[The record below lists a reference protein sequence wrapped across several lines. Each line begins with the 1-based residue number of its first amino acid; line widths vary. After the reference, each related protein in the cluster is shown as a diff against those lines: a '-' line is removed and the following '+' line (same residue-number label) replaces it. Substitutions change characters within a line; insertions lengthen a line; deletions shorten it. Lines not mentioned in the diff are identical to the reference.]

1 MSAPIWMASPPEV
14 HSALLSSGPGPGSL
28 LAAAGAWSA
37 LSAEYASVAD
47 ELEAVLVSVQAGAW
61 DGPGAESYVAAHAP
75 YLAWLRQASADSAA
89 MAAQHHT
96 AAGAYTAAL
105 AAMPTLGEL
114 AANHATHAALVATN
128 FFGIN
133 TVPIALNEAEYAQM
147 WIQAATVMSTYQGV
161 TSAAVA
167 AAPQTMPAPA
177 IVKSDAAAASPHAS
191 SGPDSI
197 FNFFAQLDR
206 LIDQILGPKLT
217 GPPYYVGEPFYD
229 FESLANLQSIIAY
242 ILSPPANFTTGQPL
256 NLLGATK
263 SLLSLPG
270 IYWSGYEGV
279 MAAIG
284 NNTPLLIFASGVYA
298 LEVFFDWS
306 TQLLQY
312 LYFVATTTP
321 ALPMAAALPVL
332 VAPTGAVGG
341 FAVLSG
347 LAGLAHTAA
356 VPLPPLAAFTPALSA
371 PLLPFVSTAS
381 VAVPAP
387 TPPAP
392 APSATLTPGGPA
404 AAPPPADPG
413 PFPYLVGDLSMR
425 SQTAGGAGAKKK
437 APEPEAATAPAAAA
451 ATHEKAPARRH
462 RRARVSQLGRG
473 YEYLDPDPEPSVTV
487 LDHGAGPFGVSG
499 ARPTQSTTAAAGLA
513 TLPAD
518 DFGSGPRTPMMPSN
532 RGRDLDQGERR

>member
-1 MSAPIWMASPPEV
+1 MTAPVWMALPPEV

-47 ELEAVLVSVQAGAW
+47 ELEAVLVSVQAGVW
-61 DGPGAESYVAAHAP
+61 EGPGAESYVAAHAP
-75 YLAWLRQASADSAA
+75 YLAWLRQAGADSAV
-89 MAAQHHT
+89 MTAQHHT

-114 AANHATHAALVATN
+114 AANHAAHAALVATN

-133 TVPIALNEAEYAQM
+133 AIPIALNEADYARM
-147 WIQAATVMSTYQGV
+147 WIQAATVMSAYQGV

-167 AAPQTMPAPA
+167 AAPQTTPAPA
-177 IVKSDAAAASPHAS
+177 IVKSDAAAASPHAT
-191 SGPDSI
+191 SGSDSI

-206 LIDQILGPKLT
+206 LIDQVLGPKLT

-256 NLLGATK
+256 NLLGATE
-263 SLLSLPG
+263 SLLSLPA

-279 MAAIG
+279 VVAIG
-284 NNTPLLIFASGVYA
+284 NNTPLVIFASGVYA

-321 ALPMAAALPVL
+321 LLPMAAALPVL
-332 VAPTGAVGG
+332 VAPAGAVGG
-341 FAVLSG
+341 FAGVAG
-347 LAGLAHTAA
+347 LAGLAHAAA
-356 VPLPPLAAFTPALSA
+356 VPLPPLAAFTPALSP
-371 PLLPFVSTAS
+371 PLLPLASTAS
-381 VAVPAP
+381 VAVPTP
-387 TPPAP
+387 TPAP
-392 APSATLTPGGPA
+392 AHSATLTPAGP
-404 AAPPPADPG
+404 AAPPPPAGPG

-437 APEPEAATAPAAAA
+437 APEPDAAAVPVATAATQ
-451 ATHEKAPARRH
+451 EKARARRH
-462 RRARVSQLGRG
+462 RRAGVSELGRG
-473 YEYLDPDPEPSVTV
+473 YDYLDPDPGSGVTV
-487 LDHGAGPFGVSG
+487 SDHGAGRLGVSG
-499 ARPTQSTTAAAGLA
+499 ARATQTATAAAGLT
-513 TLPAD
+513 TLAVD

-532 RGRDLDQGERR
+532 LGRDLDQGEWR